1 MPLKAQ
7 SDNIKVHAKKENVM
21 NTLLI
26 LIANI
31 LLSGLLIEVF
41 FNHNNAKNQETKLYS
56 KMLIINFISSV
67 IAIFTIIIFKSLNL
81 NFLTIIMKK
90 IELALNLLILSLFLQ
105 YNLVLIN
112 KKVKT
117 TKILKTI
124 YLINIILVIILP
136 IDVSVVNNTLK
147 VSQIGYTTY
156 HIISTILIS
165 IISLL
170 TIKLIKINK
179 KNLKKS
185 LPFLGLTILSLFS
198 ILLQIKFPES
208 NIYNYFMSYII
219 LIMYFTIENPDTKV
233 IEQLNIEA
241 KKASEVRKAQ
251 ESFLASMSHEVRTP
265 LNTIV
270 GLSTSLE
277 ENPKCPFEMK
287 QDLQDIVTSSYNL
300 LEMFNNVIDIN
311 ETETGTLKLQNEKYN
326 VRESINEVIN
336 NHKIK
341 LNKKNLTLNIEYQD
355 NIPKY
360 LYGDIKHL
368 KVIIT
373 NILSNAI
380 KYTKDGKIDL
390 LVRSI
395 NEPDKCNLIIIIK
408 DTGIGMKE
416 ETLSKMYHKFERLDT
431 IKNSNI
437 EGMGLGLA
445 LTKRL
450 VELMHGTINFTT
462 TYQVGTTFTIMLPQE
477 IYYQDIITL
486 PKLKD
491 LTKSKR
497 VLIVDDN
504 PLNIKVAQRALEAL
518 NYTNLDT
525 CDSGFKC
532 LEKIKNGSS
541 YDIILMDIMMP
552 GMDGTQ
558 TLENLKNISSF
569 KTPVVALTAD
579 ALIGANQKYLN
590 QGFSAYLAKPYTKEQ
605 LKNILNKY

>member
-1 MPLKAQ
+1 
-7 SDNIKVHAKKENVM
+7 M

-81 NFLTIIMKK
+81 NFLTIILKK
-90 IELALNLLILSLFLQ
+90 LELVLNLLILSLFLQ

-117 TKILKTI
+117 TKILKII

-136 IDVSVVNNTLK
+136 MDVSVVNNTLK
-147 VSQIGYTTY
+147 VSQIGYTIY

-208 NIYNYFMSYII
+208 NIYNYFISYIL

-251 ESFLASMSHEVRTP
+251 ENFLASMSHEVRTP

-277 ENPKCPFEMK
+277 ENPKCPVEMK

-311 ETETGTLKLQNEKYN
+311 EIETGTLKLQNEKYN
-326 VRESINEVIN
+326 IKESINEVIN

-341 LNKKNLTLNIEYQD
+341 LNKKNLTLTIEYHD

-368 KVIIT
+368 KVILT

-477 IYYQDIITL
+477 FYYQDSITL

-504 PLNIKVAQRALEAL
+504 PLNIKVAKRALETL

-552 GMDGTQ
+552 GMSGTQ
-558 TLENLKNISSF
+558 TLENLKNISTF

-579 ALIGANQKYLN
+579 ALIGANQKYLS
-590 QGFSAYLAKPYTKEQ
+590 QGFSDYLAKPYTKEQ

>member
-1 MPLKAQ
+1 
-7 SDNIKVHAKKENVM
+7 M

-90 IELALNLLILSLFLQ
+90 LELVLNLLILSLFLQ

-136 IDVSVVNNTLK
+136 MDVSVVNNTLK
-147 VSQIGYTTY
+147 VSQIGYTIY
-156 HIISTILIS
+156 HIISIILIS

-208 NIYNYFMSYII
+208 NIYNYFMSYIL

-277 ENPKCPFEMK
+277 ENPKCPSEMK

-311 ETETGTLKLQNEKYN
+311 EIETGTLKLQNEKYN

-504 PLNIKVAQRALEAL
+504 PLNIKVAKRALEAL

-552 GMDGTQ
+552 GMSGTQ
-558 TLENLKNISSF
+558 TLENLKNISTF

-579 ALIGANQKYLN
+579 ALMGANQKYLN

-605 LKNILNKY
+605 LKNILNKYWRTKITIIL

>member
-1 MPLKAQ
+1 
-7 SDNIKVHAKKENVM
+7 M

-90 IELALNLLILSLFLQ
+90 LELVLNLLILSLFLQ

-112 KKVKT
+112 KKIKT

-124 YLINIILVIILP
+124 YLINIILVILLP
-136 IDVSVVNNTLK
+136 MDVSVVNNTLK
-147 VSQIGYTTY
+147 VSQIGYTIY

-208 NIYNYFMSYII
+208 NIYNYFISYIL
-219 LIMYFTIENPDTKV
+219 LIMNFTIENPDTKV

-251 ESFLASMSHEVRTP
+251 ENFLASMSHEVRTP

-277 ENPKCPFEMK
+277 ENPKCPVEMK

-579 ALIGANQKYLN
+579 ALIGANQKYLS

>member
-1 MPLKAQ
+1 
-7 SDNIKVHAKKENVM
+7 M

-90 IELALNLLILSLFLQ
+90 LELVLNLLILSLFLQ

-117 TKILKTI
+117 IKILKTI

-136 IDVSVVNNTLK
+136 MDVSVVNNTLK
-147 VSQIGYTTY
+147 VSQIGYTIY

-185 LPFLGLTILSLFS
+185 LPFLGLTMLSLFS

-208 NIYNYFMSYII
+208 NIYNYFMSYIL
-219 LIMYFTIENPDTKV
+219 LIMYFTIENPDSKV

-251 ESFLASMSHEVRTP
+251 ENFLASMSHEVRTP

-277 ENPKCPFEMK
+277 ENPKCPVEMK

-311 ETETGTLKLQNEKYN
+311 EIEAGTLKLQNEKYN
-326 VRESINEVIN
+326 VRESINEIIN
-336 NHKIK
+336 IHKIK

-360 LYGDIKHL
+360 LYGDIKHF

-477 IYYQDIITL
+477 FYYQDIITL

-504 PLNIKVAQRALEAL
+504 PLNIKVAKRALEAL

-532 LEKIKNGSS
+532 LEKVKNGSS

-552 GMDGTQ
+552 GMSGTQ

-569 KTPVVALTAD
+569 RTPVVALTAD

>member
-1 MPLKAQ
+1 
-7 SDNIKVHAKKENVM
+7 M

-90 IELALNLLILSLFLQ
+90 LELVLNLLILSLFLQ

-136 IDVSVVNNTLK
+136 IDVNIINNTLK
-147 VSQIGYTTY
+147 VSQIGYTIY

-179 KNLKKS
+179 KNLKKA

-198 ILLQIKFPES
+198 ILLQIKFSES
-208 NIYNYFMSYII
+208 NIYNYFMSYIL

-251 ESFLASMSHEVRTP
+251 ENFLASMSHEVRTP

-277 ENPKCPFEMK
+277 ENPKCPVEMK

-311 ETETGTLKLQNEKYN
+311 EIETGTLKLQNEKYN

-395 NEPDKCNLIIIIK
+395 NEPNKCNLIIIIK

-416 ETLSKMYHKFERLDT
+416 EILSKMYHKFERLDT

-437 EGMGLGLA
+437 EGMGLGLT

-477 IYYQDIITL
+477 FYYQDIITL

-504 PLNIKVAQRALEAL
+504 PLNIKVAKRALEAL

-552 GMDGTQ
+552 GMSGTQ

-569 KTPVVALTAD
+569 RTPVVALTAD

>member
-1 MPLKAQ
+1 
-7 SDNIKVHAKKENVM
+7 M

-67 IAIFTIIIFKSLNL
+67 IAIFTIIIFKSLNF

-90 IELALNLLILSLFLQ
+90 IELVLNLLILSLFLQ
-105 YNLVLIN
+105 YNLVIIN

-124 YLINIILVIILP
+124 YLINIILVILLP
-136 IDVSVVNNTLK
+136 IDVNVINNILK
-147 VSQIGYTTY
+147 VSGIGYTTY

-208 NIYNYFMSYII
+208 NIYNYFMSYIL

-395 NEPDKCNLIIIIK
+395 NEPNKCNLIIIIK

-477 IYYQDIITL
+477 FYYQDIITL

-504 PLNIKVAQRALEAL
+504 PLNIKVAKRALEAL

-532 LEKIKNGSS
+532 LEKIQNGNS

-552 GMDGTQ
+552 GMSGTQ
-558 TLENLKNISSF
+558 TLENLKNISTF

-579 ALIGANQKYLN
+579 ALIGANQKYLS

>member
-1 MPLKAQ
+1 
-7 SDNIKVHAKKENVM
+7 M

-90 IELALNLLILSLFLQ
+90 LELVLNLLILSLFLQ
-105 YNLVLIN
+105 YSQVLIN

-136 IDVSVVNNTLK
+136 MDVSVVNNTLK
-147 VSQIGYTTY
+147 VSQIGYTIY

-208 NIYNYFMSYII
+208 NIYNYFMSYIL

-251 ESFLASMSHEVRTP
+251 ENFLASMSHEVRTP

-277 ENPKCPFEMK
+277 ENPKCPIEMK

-311 ETETGTLKLQNEKYN
+311 EIETGTLKLQNEKYN

-462 TYQVGTTFTIMLPQE
+462 TYKVGTTFTIMLPQE
-477 IYYQDIITL
+477 FYYQDIITL

-504 PLNIKVAQRALEAL
+504 PLNIKVAKRALEAL

-552 GMDGTQ
+552 EMSGTQ

>member
-1 MPLKAQ
+1 
-7 SDNIKVHAKKENVM
+7 M

-81 NFLTIIMKK
+81 NFLTIILKK
-90 IELALNLLILSLFLQ
+90 LELVLNLLILSLFLQ

-136 IDVSVVNNTLK
+136 IDVNIINNTIK
-147 VSQIGYTTY
+147 VSQVGYTTY

-208 NIYNYFMSYII
+208 NIYNYFMSYIL

-251 ESFLASMSHEVRTP
+251 ENFLASMSHEVRTP

-277 ENPKCPFEMK
+277 ENPKCPVEMK

-311 ETETGTLKLQNEKYN
+311 EIENGTLKLQNEKYN
-326 VRESINEVIN
+326 IKESINEIIN
-336 NHKIK
+336 IHKIK
-341 LNKKNLTLNIEYQD
+341 LNKKKLTLNIEYQD

-380 KYTKDGKIDL
+380 KYTKDGKIDI

-477 IYYQDIITL
+477 FYYQDMITL

-504 PLNIKVAQRALEAL
+504 PLNIKVAKRALEAL

-552 GMDGTQ
+552 GMSGTQ

>member
-1 MPLKAQ
+1 
-7 SDNIKVHAKKENVM
+7 M

-81 NFLTIIMKK
+81 NFLTIIIKK
-90 IELALNLLILSLFLQ
+90 LELVLNLLILSLFLQ

-136 IDVSVVNNTLK
+136 MDVSVVNNTLK
-147 VSQIGYTTY
+147 VSQIGYTIY

-208 NIYNYFMSYII
+208 NIHNYFMSYIL

-251 ESFLASMSHEVRTP
+251 ENFLASMSHEVRTP

-277 ENPKCPFEMK
+277 ENPKCPVEMK

-311 ETETGTLKLQNEKYN
+311 KIETCTLKLQNEKYN
-326 VRESINEVIN
+326 VRESISEVIN

-395 NEPDKCNLIIIIK
+395 NEPNKCNLIIIIK

-462 TYQVGTTFTIMLPQE
+462 TYQVGTTFTIILPQE
-477 IYYQDIITL
+477 FYYQDIITL

-504 PLNIKVAQRALEAL
+504 PLNIKVAKRALEAL

-552 GMDGTQ
+552 EMSGTQ

-579 ALIGANQKYLN
+579 ALMGANQKYLN

>member
-1 MPLKAQ
+1 
-7 SDNIKVHAKKENVM
+7 M

-81 NFLTIIMKK
+81 NFLTIILKK
-90 IELALNLLILSLFLQ
+90 LELVLNLLILSLFLQ

-117 TKILKTI
+117 TKILKII

-136 IDVSVVNNTLK
+136 MDVSVVNNTLK
-147 VSQIGYTTY
+147 VSQIGYTIY

-208 NIYNYFMSYII
+208 NIYNYFISYIL

-251 ESFLASMSHEVRTP
+251 ENFLASMSHEVRTP

-277 ENPKCPFEMK
+277 ENPKCPVEMK

-311 ETETGTLKLQNEKYN
+311 EIETGTLKLQNEKYN
-326 VRESINEVIN
+326 IKESINEVIN

-395 NEPDKCNLIIIIK
+395 NEPNKCNLIIIIK

-504 PLNIKVAQRALEAL
+504 PLNIKVAKRALEAL

-552 GMDGTQ
+552 GMSGTQ

-569 KTPVVALTAD
+569 RTPVVALTAD
-579 ALIGANQKYLN
+579 ALMGANQKYLS
-590 QGFSAYLAKPYTKEQ
+590 QGFSDYLAKPYTKEQ

>member
-1 MPLKAQ
+1 
-7 SDNIKVHAKKENVM
+7 M

-81 NFLTIIMKK
+81 NFLTIILKK
-90 IELALNLLILSLFLQ
+90 LELVLNLLILSLFLQ

-136 IDVSVVNNTLK
+136 IDVNVINNTLK
-147 VSQIGYTTY
+147 VSQIGYTIY

-170 TIKLIKINK
+170 TIKIIKINK

-208 NIYNYFMSYII
+208 NIHNYFMSYIL

-251 ESFLASMSHEVRTP
+251 ENFLASMSHEVRTP

-277 ENPKCPFEMK
+277 ENPKCPVEMK

-311 ETETGTLKLQNEKYN
+311 EIETGTLKLQNEKYN

-477 IYYQDIITL
+477 FYYQDIITL

-504 PLNIKVAQRALEAL
+504 PLNIKVAKRALEAL
-518 NYTNLDT
+518 NYTNLDA

-552 GMDGTQ
+552 EMSGTQ
-558 TLENLKNISSF
+558 TLENLKNISTF

>member
-1 MPLKAQ
+1 
-7 SDNIKVHAKKENVM
+7 M

-90 IELALNLLILSLFLQ
+90 LELVLNLLILSLFLQ

-124 YLINIILVIILP
+124 YLINIILVILLP

-147 VSQIGYTTY
+147 VSQIGYTIC

-208 NIYNYFMSYII
+208 NIYNYFMSYIL
-219 LIMYFTIENPDTKV
+219 LIMYFTIENPDSKV

-251 ESFLASMSHEVRTP
+251 ENFLASMSHEVRTP

-277 ENPKCPFEMK
+277 ENPKCPVEMK

-311 ETETGTLKLQNEKYN
+311 ETETGTLKQQNEKYN

-477 IYYQDIITL
+477 FYYQDSIIL

-504 PLNIKVAQRALEAL
+504 PLNIKVAKRALEAL
-518 NYTNLDT
+518 NYSNLDT

-552 GMDGTQ
+552 GMSGTQ

-579 ALIGANQKYLN
+579 ALMGANQKYLN

>member
-1 MPLKAQ
+1 
-7 SDNIKVHAKKENVM
+7 M

-90 IELALNLLILSLFLQ
+90 LELVLNLLILSLFLQ
-105 YNLVLIN
+105 YNQVLIN

-124 YLINIILVIILP
+124 YLINIILVVLLP
-136 IDVSVVNNTLK
+136 MDVSVVNNTLK
-147 VSQIGYTTY
+147 VSGIGYTIY

-208 NIYNYFMSYII
+208 NIYNYFISYIL

-251 ESFLASMSHEVRTP
+251 ENFLASMSHEVRTP

-277 ENPKCPFEMK
+277 ENSKCPVEMK

-311 ETETGTLKLQNEKYN
+311 EIETGTLKLQNEKYN

-504 PLNIKVAQRALEAL
+504 PLNIKVAKRALEAL

-552 GMDGTQ
+552 EMSGAQ

-579 ALIGANQKYLN
+579 ALMGANQKYLN

>member
-1 MPLKAQ
+1 
-7 SDNIKVHAKKENVM
+7 M

-90 IELALNLLILSLFLQ
+90 IELVLNLVILSLFLQ
-105 YNLVLIN
+105 YNLIIIN

-117 TKILKTI
+117 AKILKTI

-136 IDVSVVNNTLK
+136 IDVNIINNTIK

-208 NIYNYFMSYII
+208 NIYNYFISYIL

-251 ESFLASMSHEVRTP
+251 ENFLASMSHEVRTP

-277 ENPKCPFEMK
+277 ENPKCPVEMK

-341 LNKKNLTLNIEYQD
+341 LNKKKLTLNIEYQD

-380 KYTKDGKIDL
+380 KYTKDGKIDI

-445 LTKRL
+445 LTKKL
-450 VELMHGTINFTT
+450 VELMNGTINFTT

-558 TLENLKNISSF
+558 TLENLKNISYF

>member
-1 MPLKAQ
+1 
-7 SDNIKVHAKKENVM
+7 M

-31 LLSGLLIEVF
+31 LLSGLLIEVL

-81 NFLTIIMKK
+81 NFLTIILKK
-90 IELALNLLILSLFLQ
+90 LELVLNLLILSLFLQ

-136 IDVSVVNNTLK
+136 IDVNIINNTLK
-147 VSQIGYTTY
+147 VSQIGYTIY

-179 KNLKKS
+179 KNLKKA

-198 ILLQIKFPES
+198 ILLQIKFSES
-208 NIYNYFMSYII
+208 NIYNYFMSYIL

-251 ESFLASMSHEVRTP
+251 ENFLASMSHEVRTP

-277 ENPKCPFEMK
+277 ENPKCPVEMK

-311 ETETGTLKLQNEKYN
+311 EIETGTLKRQNEKYN

-395 NEPDKCNLIIIIK
+395 NEPNKCNLIIIIK

-416 ETLSKMYHKFERLDT
+416 EILSKMYHKFERLDT

-445 LTKRL
+445 LTKKL

-477 IYYQDIITL
+477 FYYQDIITL

-504 PLNIKVAQRALEAL
+504 PLNIKVAKRALEAL

-552 GMDGTQ
+552 GMSGTQ

-569 KTPVVALTAD
+569 RTPVVALTAD

>member
-1 MPLKAQ
+1 
-7 SDNIKVHAKKENVM
+7 M

-81 NFLTIIMKK
+81 NFLTIILKK
-90 IELALNLLILSLFLQ
+90 LELVLNLLILSLFLQ

-136 IDVSVVNNTLK
+136 MDVSVVNNTLK
-147 VSQIGYTTY
+147 VSQIGYTIY
-156 HIISTILIS
+156 HIISIILIS

-208 NIYNYFMSYII
+208 NIYNYFMSYIL

-251 ESFLASMSHEVRTP
+251 ENFLASMSHEVRTP

-277 ENPKCPFEMK
+277 ENPKCPVEMK

-311 ETETGTLKLQNEKYN
+311 EIETGTLKLQNEKYN

-395 NEPDKCNLIIIIK
+395 NEPNKCNLIIIIK

-462 TYQVGTTFTIMLPQE
+462 TYQVGTTFNIMLPQE
-477 IYYQDIITL
+477 FYYQDIITL

-504 PLNIKVAQRALEAL
+504 PLNIKVAKRALEAL

-552 GMDGTQ
+552 GMSGTQ

>member
-90 IELALNLLILSLFLQ
+90 IELVLSLLILSLFLQ

-136 IDVSVVNNTLK
+136 MDVSVVNNTLK
-147 VSQIGYTTY
+147 VSQIGYTIY

-208 NIYNYFMSYII
+208 NIYNYFMSYIL

-251 ESFLASMSHEVRTP
+251 ENFLASMSHEVRTP

-270 GLSTSLE
+270 GLSTFLE
-277 ENPKCPFEMK
+277 ENPKCPVEMK

-311 ETETGTLKLQNEKYN
+311 EIETGTLKLQNEKYN
-326 VRESINEVIN
+326 IKESINEVIN

-477 IYYQDIITL
+477 FYYQDIITL

-504 PLNIKVAQRALEAL
+504 PLNIKVAKRALEAL

-532 LEKIKNGSS
+532 LEKIQNGNS

-552 GMDGTQ
+552 GMSGTQ
-558 TLENLKNISSF
+558 TLENLKNISTF

>member
-1 MPLKAQ
+1 
-7 SDNIKVHAKKENVM
+7 M

-90 IELALNLLILSLFLQ
+90 LELVLNLLILSLFLQ

-124 YLINIILVIILP
+124 YLINIILVILLP
-136 IDVSVVNNTLK
+136 MDVSVVNNTLK
-147 VSQIGYTTY
+147 VSQIGYTIY
-156 HIISTILIS
+156 HIISIILIS

-208 NIYNYFMSYII
+208 NIYNYFMSYIL
-219 LIMYFTIENPDTKV
+219 LIMYFTIENPDAKV

-251 ESFLASMSHEVRTP
+251 ENFLASMSHEVRTP

-277 ENPKCPFEMK
+277 ENPKCPVEMK

-311 ETETGTLKLQNEKYN
+311 EIETGTLKLQNEKYN

-360 LYGDIKHL
+360 LYGDTKHL

-477 IYYQDIITL
+477 FYYQDIITL

-504 PLNIKVAQRALEAL
+504 PLNIKVAKRALEAL

-552 GMDGTQ
+552 GMSGTQ

-579 ALIGANQKYLN
+579 ALMGANQKYLN

-605 LKNILNKY
+605 LKNILNKYWRTKITIIL

>member
-1 MPLKAQ
+1 
-7 SDNIKVHAKKENVM
+7 M

-67 IAIFTIIIFKSLNL
+67 IAIFTIIIFKSLNF

-90 IELALNLLILSLFLQ
+90 IELVLNLLILSLFLQ

-124 YLINIILVIILP
+124 YLINIILIIILP
-136 IDVSVVNNTLK
+136 MDVSVVNNTLK
-147 VSQIGYTTY
+147 VSEIGYTTY

-208 NIYNYFMSYII
+208 NIYNYFMSYIL

-251 ESFLASMSHEVRTP
+251 ENFLASMSHEVRTP

-277 ENPKCPFEMK
+277 ENPKCPVEMK

-311 ETETGTLKLQNEKYN
+311 EIETGTLKLQNEKYN
-326 VRESINEVIN
+326 IKESINEIIN
-336 NHKIK
+336 IHKIK
-341 LNKKNLTLNIEYQD
+341 LNKKKLTLNVEYQD

-380 KYTKDGKIDL
+380 KYTKDGKIDI

-445 LTKRL
+445 LTKKL

-552 GMDGTQ
+552 GMSGTQ

-579 ALIGANQKYLN
+579 ALIGANQKYLS

>member
-1 MPLKAQ
+1 
-7 SDNIKVHAKKENVM
+7 M

-67 IAIFTIIIFKSLNL
+67 IAIFTIIIFKSLNF

-90 IELALNLLILSLFLQ
+90 IELVLNLLILSLFLQ

-136 IDVSVVNNTLK
+136 IDVNIINNTIK

-208 NIYNYFMSYII
+208 NIYNYFMSYIL

-251 ESFLASMSHEVRTP
+251 ENFLASMSHEVRTP

-277 ENPKCPFEMK
+277 ENPKCPVEMK

-311 ETETGTLKLQNEKYN
+311 EIETGTLKLQNEKYN
-326 VRESINEVIN
+326 IKESINEVIN

-395 NEPDKCNLIIIIK
+395 NEPNKCNLIIIIK

-477 IYYQDIITL
+477 FYYQDIITL

-504 PLNIKVAQRALEAL
+504 PLNIKVAKRALEAL

-532 LEKIKNGSS
+532 LEKIQNGNS

-552 GMDGTQ
+552 GMSGTQ
-558 TLENLKNISSF
+558 TLENLKNISTF

-579 ALIGANQKYLN
+579 ALIGANQKYLS

>member
-1 MPLKAQ
+1 
-7 SDNIKVHAKKENVM
+7 M

-90 IELALNLLILSLFLQ
+90 IELVLNLVILSLFLQ
-105 YNLVLIN
+105 YNLVIIN
-112 KKVKT
+112 KKIKT

-136 IDVSVVNNTLK
+136 IDVNIINNTIK
-147 VSQIGYTTY
+147 VSQVGYTTY

-208 NIYNYFMSYII
+208 NIYNYFMSYIL

-251 ESFLASMSHEVRTP
+251 ENFLASMSHEVRTP

-277 ENPKCPFEMK
+277 ENPKCPSEMK

-311 ETETGTLKLQNEKYN
+311 EIETGTLKLQNEKYN

-491 LTKSKR
+491 LAKSKR

-504 PLNIKVAQRALEAL
+504 PLNIKVAKRALEAL

-552 GMDGTQ
+552 EMSGTQ
-558 TLENLKNISSF
+558 TLENLKNISTF

-579 ALIGANQKYLN
+579 ALMGANQKYLN

>member
-1 MPLKAQ
+1 
-7 SDNIKVHAKKENVM
+7 M

-90 IELALNLLILSLFLQ
+90 IELVLSLLILSLFLQ

-136 IDVSVVNNTLK
+136 MDVSVVNNTLK
-147 VSQIGYTTY
+147 VSQIGYTIY

-208 NIYNYFMSYII
+208 NIYNYFMSYIL

-251 ESFLASMSHEVRTP
+251 ENFLASMSHEVRTP

-270 GLSTSLE
+270 GLSTFLE
-277 ENPKCPFEMK
+277 ENPKCPVEMK

-311 ETETGTLKLQNEKYN
+311 EIETGTLKLQNEKYN
-326 VRESINEVIN
+326 IKESINEVIN

-477 IYYQDIITL
+477 FYYQDIITL

-504 PLNIKVAQRALEAL
+504 PLNIKVAKRALEAL

-532 LEKIKNGSS
+532 LEKIQNGNS

-552 GMDGTQ
+552 GMSGTQ
-558 TLENLKNISSF
+558 TLENLKNISTF

>member
-1 MPLKAQ
+1 
-7 SDNIKVHAKKENVM
+7 M

-81 NFLTIIMKK
+81 NFLTIILKK
-90 IELALNLLILSLFLQ
+90 LELVLNLLILSLFLQ

-147 VSQIGYTTY
+147 VSKIGYTIY

-185 LPFLGLTILSLFS
+185 LPFLGLTMLSLFS

-208 NIYNYFMSYII
+208 NIHNYFMSYIL

-251 ESFLASMSHEVRTP
+251 ENFLASMSHEVRTP

-277 ENPKCPFEMK
+277 GNPKCPVEMK

-311 ETETGTLKLQNEKYN
+311 EIENGTLKLQNEKYN

-477 IYYQDIITL
+477 FYYQDSITL

-504 PLNIKVAQRALEAL
+504 PLNIKVAKRALEAL

-552 GMDGTQ
+552 GMSGTQ
-558 TLENLKNISSF
+558 TLENLKNISTF

-579 ALIGANQKYLN
+579 ALMGANQKYLN

>member
-1 MPLKAQ
+1 
-7 SDNIKVHAKKENVM
+7 M

-90 IELALNLLILSLFLQ
+90 LELVLNLLILSLFLQ

-124 YLINIILVIILP
+124 NLINIILVIILP
-136 IDVSVVNNTLK
+136 MDVSVVNNTLK
-147 VSQIGYTTY
+147 VSQIGYTIY

-185 LPFLGLTILSLFS
+185 LPFLGLTMLSLFS

-208 NIYNYFMSYII
+208 NIHNYFMSYIL

-251 ESFLASMSHEVRTP
+251 ENFLASMSHEVRTP

-277 ENPKCPFEMK
+277 ENPKCPVEMK

-311 ETETGTLKLQNEKYN
+311 EIETGTLKLQNEKYN

-504 PLNIKVAQRALEAL
+504 PLNIKVAKRALEAL

-552 GMDGTQ
+552 GMSGTQ

-579 ALIGANQKYLN
+579 ALMGANQKYLN

-605 LKNILNKY
+605 LKNILNKYWRTKITIIL

>member
-1 MPLKAQ
+1 
-7 SDNIKVHAKKENVM
+7 M

-67 IAIFTIIIFKSLNL
+67 IAIFTIIIFKSLNF

-90 IELALNLLILSLFLQ
+90 IELVLNLLILSLFLQ

-136 IDVSVVNNTLK
+136 IDVNIINNTIK

-208 NIYNYFMSYII
+208 NIYNYFMSYIL

-251 ESFLASMSHEVRTP
+251 ENFLASMSHEVRTP

-277 ENPKCPFEMK
+277 ENPKCPVEMK

-311 ETETGTLKLQNEKYN
+311 EIETGTLKLQNEKYN
-326 VRESINEVIN
+326 IKESINEVIN

-395 NEPDKCNLIIIIK
+395 NEPNKCNLIIIIK

-477 IYYQDIITL
+477 FYYQDIITL

-504 PLNIKVAQRALEAL
+504 PLNIKVAKRALEAL

-532 LEKIKNGSS
+532 LEKIQNGNS

-552 GMDGTQ
+552 GMSGTQ
-558 TLENLKNISSF
+558 TLENLKNISTF

-579 ALIGANQKYLN
+579 ALIGANQKYLS

-605 LKNILNKY
+605 LKNILNKYWRTKTTIIL

>member
-1 MPLKAQ
+1 
-7 SDNIKVHAKKENVM
+7 M

-90 IELALNLLILSLFLQ
+90 IELVLNLLILSLFLQ

-124 YLINIILVIILP
+124 YLINIILVILLP
-136 IDVSVVNNTLK
+136 IDVNVINNILK
-147 VSQIGYTTY
+147 VSGIGYITY

-208 NIYNYFMSYII
+208 NIYNYFISYIL

-251 ESFLASMSHEVRTP
+251 ENFLASMSHEVRTP

-277 ENPKCPFEMK
+277 ENPKCPVEMK

-311 ETETGTLKLQNEKYN
+311 EIETGTLKLQNEKYN

-445 LTKRL
+445 LTKKL
-450 VELMHGTINFTT
+450 VELMNGTINFTT

-552 GMDGTQ
+552 GMSGTQ

-569 KTPVVALTAD
+569 KTPVVVLTAD
-579 ALIGANQKYLN
+579 ALIGANQKYLS

>member
-1 MPLKAQ
+1 
-7 SDNIKVHAKKENVM
+7 M

-26 LIANI
+26 SIANI

-90 IELALNLLILSLFLQ
+90 LELVLNLLILSLFLQ

-147 VSQIGYTTY
+147 VSQIGYTIY

-198 ILLQIKFPES
+198 ILLQIKFSES
-208 NIYNYFMSYII
+208 NIYNYFISYIL

-251 ESFLASMSHEVRTP
+251 ENFLASMSHEVRTP

-300 LEMFNNVIDIN
+300 LEMFNNVININ
-311 ETETGTLKLQNEKYN
+311 EIETGTLKLQNEKYN

-477 IYYQDIITL
+477 FYYQDIITL

-504 PLNIKVAQRALEAL
+504 PLNIKVAKRALEAL

-552 GMDGTQ
+552 GMSGTH

-605 LKNILNKY
+605 LKNILNKYWRTKITY

>member
-1 MPLKAQ
+1 
-7 SDNIKVHAKKENVM
+7 M

-90 IELALNLLILSLFLQ
+90 IELVLSLLILSLFLQ
-105 YNLVLIN
+105 YNIVLIN

-136 IDVSVVNNTLK
+136 MDVSVVNNTLK
-147 VSQIGYTTY
+147 VSQIGYTIY

-208 NIYNYFMSYII
+208 NIYNYFMSYIL

-395 NEPDKCNLIIIIK
+395 NEPNKCNLIIIIK

-477 IYYQDIITL
+477 FYYQDIITL

-504 PLNIKVAQRALEAL
+504 PLNIKVAKRALEAL

-532 LEKIKNGSS
+532 LEKIQNGNS

-552 GMDGTQ
+552 GMSGTQ
-558 TLENLKNISSF
+558 TLENLKNISTF

>member
-1 MPLKAQ
+1 
-7 SDNIKVHAKKENVM
+7 M

-81 NFLTIIMKK
+81 NFLTIILKK
-90 IELALNLLILSLFLQ
+90 LELVLNLLILSLFLQ

-124 YLINIILVIILP
+124 YLINIILVILLP
-136 IDVSVVNNTLK
+136 MDVSVVNNTLK
-147 VSQIGYTTY
+147 VSQIGYTIY

-208 NIYNYFMSYII
+208 NIHNYFMSYIL
-219 LIMYFTIENPDTKV
+219 LIMYFTIENPDTRV

-251 ESFLASMSHEVRTP
+251 ENFLASMSHEVRTP

-277 ENPKCPFEMK
+277 ENPKCPSEMK

-311 ETETGTLKLQNEKYN
+311 EIETGTLKLQNEKYN

-395 NEPDKCNLIIIIK
+395 NEPNKCNLIIIIK

-477 IYYQDIITL
+477 IYYQDSIIL

-504 PLNIKVAQRALEAL
+504 PLNIKVAKRALEAL

-552 GMDGTQ
+552 GMSGTQ

-579 ALIGANQKYLN
+579 ALMGANQKYLN

>member
-1 MPLKAQ
+1 
-7 SDNIKVHAKKENVM
+7 M

-81 NFLTIIMKK
+81 NFLTIILKK
-90 IELALNLLILSLFLQ
+90 LELVLNLLILSLFLQ
-105 YNLVLIN
+105 YNLVIIN
-112 KKVKT
+112 KKVKI

-136 IDVSVVNNTLK
+136 IDVNIINNTIK
-147 VSQIGYTTY
+147 VSGIGYTTY

-208 NIYNYFMSYII
+208 NIYNYFMSYIL

-277 ENPKCPFEMK
+277 ENPKCPVEMK

-445 LTKRL
+445 LTKKL
-450 VELMHGTINFTT
+450 VELMNGTINFTT

-579 ALIGANQKYLN
+579 ALIGANQKYLI

>member
-1 MPLKAQ
+1 
-7 SDNIKVHAKKENVM
+7 M

-67 IAIFTIIIFKSLNL
+67 IAIFTIIIFKSLNF

-90 IELALNLLILSLFLQ
+90 IELVLNLLILSLFLQ

-117 TKILKTI
+117 IKILKTI

-136 IDVSVVNNTLK
+136 IDVNIINNTIK
-147 VSQIGYTTY
+147 VSQVGYTTY

-185 LPFLGLTILSLFS
+185 LPFLGLIILSLFS

-208 NIYNYFMSYII
+208 NIYNYFMSYIL

-277 ENPKCPFEMK
+277 ENPKCPVEMK

-477 IYYQDIITL
+477 FYYQDMITL

-504 PLNIKVAQRALEAL
+504 PLNIKVAKRALEAL

-552 GMDGTQ
+552 GMSGTQ
-558 TLENLKNISSF
+558 TLENLKNISTF

-605 LKNILNKY
+605 LKNILNKYWRTKITIIL

>member
-1 MPLKAQ
+1 
-7 SDNIKVHAKKENVM
+7 M

-67 IAIFTIIIFKSLNL
+67 ITIFTIIIFKSLNL

-90 IELALNLLILSLFLQ
+90 LELVLNLLILSLFLQ

-136 IDVSVVNNTLK
+136 MDVSVVNNTLK
-147 VSQIGYTTY
+147 VSQIGYTIY

-208 NIYNYFMSYII
+208 NIHNYFMSYIL

-251 ESFLASMSHEVRTP
+251 ENFLASMSHEVRTP

-277 ENPKCPFEMK
+277 ENPKCPVEMK

-311 ETETGTLKLQNEKYN
+311 EIETGTLKLQNEKYN
-326 VRESINEVIN
+326 IKESINEVIN

-477 IYYQDIITL
+477 FYYQDSIIL

-504 PLNIKVAQRALEAL
+504 PLNIKVAKRALEAL

-552 GMDGTQ
+552 GMSGTQ
-558 TLENLKNISSF
+558 TLENLKNISTF

-579 ALIGANQKYLN
+579 ALMGANQKYLS
-590 QGFSAYLAKPYTKEQ
+590 QGFSDYLAKPYTKEQ

>member
-1 MPLKAQ
+1 
-7 SDNIKVHAKKENVM
+7 M

-41 FNHNNAKNQETKLYS
+41 LNHNNAKNQETKLYS

-90 IELALNLLILSLFLQ
+90 IELVLNLVILSLFLQ

-136 IDVSVVNNTLK
+136 IDVNIINNTIK
-147 VSQIGYTTY
+147 VSQVGYTTY

-208 NIYNYFMSYII
+208 NIYNYFISYIL

-251 ESFLASMSHEVRTP
+251 ENFLASMSHEVRTP

-277 ENPKCPFEMK
+277 ENPKCPVEMK

-445 LTKRL
+445 LTKKL
-450 VELMHGTINFTT
+450 VELMNGTINFTT

-477 IYYQDIITL
+477 FYYQDIITL

-504 PLNIKVAQRALEAL
+504 PLNIKVAKRALEAL

-552 GMDGTQ
+552 GMSGTQ
-558 TLENLKNISSF
+558 TLENLKNISTF

>member
-1 MPLKAQ
+1 
-7 SDNIKVHAKKENVM
+7 M

-90 IELALNLLILSLFLQ
+90 LELVLNLLILSLFLQ

-112 KKVKT
+112 KKIKT

-124 YLINIILVIILP
+124 YLINIILVILLP
-136 IDVSVVNNTLK
+136 MDVSVVNNSLK

-208 NIYNYFMSYII
+208 NIYNYFMSYIL

-251 ESFLASMSHEVRTP
+251 ENFLASMSHEVRTP

-277 ENPKCPFEMK
+277 ENPKCPVEMK

-311 ETETGTLKLQNEKYN
+311 EIETGTLKLQNEKYN

-395 NEPDKCNLIIIIK
+395 NEPNKCNLIIIIK

-445 LTKRL
+445 LTKKL
-450 VELMHGTINFTT
+450 VELMNGTINFTT

-504 PLNIKVAQRALEAL
+504 PLNIKVAKRALEAL

-552 GMDGTQ
+552 GMSGTQ
-558 TLENLKNISSF
+558 TLENLKNISTF

-579 ALIGANQKYLN
+579 ALIGANQKYLS

>member
-1 MPLKAQ
+1 
-7 SDNIKVHAKKENVM
+7 M

-41 FNHNNAKNQETKLYS
+41 FNYNNAKNQETKLYS

-90 IELALNLLILSLFLQ
+90 IELVLNLLILSLFLQ
-105 YNLVLIN
+105 YNLVIIN

-136 IDVSVVNNTLK
+136 IDVNIINNTIK
-147 VSQIGYTTY
+147 VSQVGYTLY

-198 ILLQIKFPES
+198 ILLQIKFSES
-208 NIYNYFMSYII
+208 NIYNYFISYIL
-219 LIMYFTIENPDTKV
+219 LIMYFTIENPDSKV

-251 ESFLASMSHEVRTP
+251 ENFLASMSHEVRTP

-277 ENPKCPFEMK
+277 ENPKCHPELK

-311 ETETGTLKLQNEKYN
+311 EIENGTLKLQNEKYN
-326 VRESINEVIN
+326 IKESINEIIN
-336 NHKIK
+336 IHKIK
-341 LNKKNLTLNIEYQD
+341 LNKKKLTLNIEYQD

-380 KYTKDGKIDL
+380 KYTKDGKIDI

-445 LTKRL
+445 LTKKL
-450 VELMHGTINFTT
+450 VELMNGTINFTT

-504 PLNIKVAQRALEAL
+504 PLNIKVAKRALEAL
-518 NYTNLDT
+518 NYINLDT

-552 GMDGTQ
+552 GMSGTK

-590 QGFSAYLAKPYTKEQ
+590 QGFSDYLAKPYTKEQ
-605 LKNILNKY
+605 LKNILNKYWRVKITIVL